1 MPTVSQQRTLLLLY
15 NNTALTF
22 HLTSANSL
30 PTTHAPLALQQHGR
44 RFSSYKCQ
52 QSPNNARS
60 SHSAANTALTFH
72 LTSANSLPT
81 THAPL
86 TLQQHGPNFAPYK
99 CLQSPNNA
107 RSSCSTATRPIHFIL
122 QVPTVSQ
129 QRTLLLLYSNT
140 ALTLHLTSANSLP
153 TTHAPL
159 ALQQHGPNFSSYK
172 CQQSPNNARFCRST
186 ATRP

>member
-15 NNTALTF
+15 SNTALTF

-30 PTTHAPLALQQHGR
+30 PTTHAPLALQQHGPNFSSYKCQQSPNNAQLLLQVTLQQTR
-44 RFSSYKCQ
+44 STATVTFHLTSANSLPTTHAPLALQQHGPNSSSYKCQ

-86 TLQQHGPNFAPYK
+86 ALQQHSHNFSSYK
-99 CLQSPNNA
+99 CQQSPNNA
-107 RSSCSTATRPIHFIL
+107 RSSCSTATRP
-122 QVPTVSQ
+122 
-129 QRTLLLLYSNT
+129 
-140 ALTLHLTSANSLP
+140 
-153 TTHAPL
+153 
-159 ALQQHGPNFSSYK
+159 
-172 CQQSPNNARFCRST
+172 
-186 ATRP
+186 